1 MTFELNVYHTIAIA
15 VVILIIGEM
24 IRKRVA
30 VLRKYCI
37 PVPVVGGLLC
47 TVLILA
53 GHVTGAFEVK
63 FDMGFKDFFML
74 LFYSGIG
81 FTASWKLLKK
91 GGPQVIIFLII
102 SSVVVVLQ
110 NFLGVGLAKLMGV
123 SPLVGLATASI
134 PMTGGHGTSAAFAP
148 VLEQAGL
155 ANANTIA
162 LAAATFGLVAGSLLG
177 GPVGRFLIEHYHL
190 KASDAAAVTVKL
202 DDKELGN
209 AVGGSSERDL
219 TVAAYQLLIA
229 VSLGC
234 LVSDL
239 LAKTGLSFPASVGG
253 MTAAAIIRNIAD
265 NTEHLKLRLP
275 EISIISNISLLIFLA
290 LSMMTLQLWQ
300 LADLAVPM
308 LVLLF
313 AQIVLMFFCAVFI
326 TFKFMGKTYDA
337 AMIAVGH
344 CGFGLGAVPTAMAN
358 MQSVEEKYGPSPNAF
373 FIVPL
378 VGSLF
383 INLVNTFVITG
394 FINFVK

>member
-15 VVILIIGEM
+15 VVILIVGEM

-47 TVLILA
+47 TLLILF
-53 GHVTGAFEVK
+53 GHVSGTFEIK

-91 GGPQVIIFLII
+91 GGPQVIIFLVI

-110 NFLGVGLAKLMGV
+110 NFLGVGLSKLMGIN
-123 SPLVGLATASI
+123 PLVGLATGSI

-190 KASDAAAVTVKL
+190 KASDAAEVTVKL
-202 DDKELGN
+202 DDKEIGN
-209 AVGGSSERDL
+209 AVGGSNERDL

-265 NTEHLKLRLP
+265 NTERLKLRLP
-275 EISIISNISLLIFLA
+275 EISIIGNISLLIFLA

-300 LADLAVPM
+300 LADLAIPM
-308 LVLLF
+308 IVLLL
-313 AQIVLMFFCAVFI
+313 AQIALMFVCAVFI

-358 MQSVEEKYGPSPNAF
+358 MQSVEGKYGPSPNAF

-383 INLVNTFVITG
+383 INLINTFVITG
-394 FINFVK
+394 FINFIK

>member
-1 MTFELNVYHTIAIA
+1 MTIELNVYHTIAIA
-15 VVILIIGEM
+15 IVILIAGEA
-24 IRKRVA
+24 IRNRVM
-30 VLRKYCI
+30 VLQKYCI

-47 TVLILA
+47 TVIILI
-53 GHVTGAFEVK
+53 GHETGAFEIK
-63 FDMGFKDFFML
+63 FDMAFKDFFML

-102 SSVVVVLQ
+102 SSVVVVFQ
-110 NFLGVGLAKLMGV
+110 NLLGVGLSKLMGID
-123 SPLVGLATASI
+123 PRIGLATGSI

-148 VLEQAGL
+148 VLEEAGL
-155 ANANTIA
+155 ANANTIS
-162 LAAATFGLVAGSLLG
+162 LAAATFGLVAGSLIG
-177 GPVGRFLIEHYHL
+177 GPTGRFLIEHYHL
-190 KASDAAAVTVKL
+190 KSSDAAAVSVKL
-202 DDKELGN
+202 DDKELGK
-209 AVGGSSERDL
+209 ASGGSSERAL
-219 TVAAYQLLIA
+219 TVGAYQLLIA

-265 NTEHLKLRLP
+265 NTDRLKLRLP
-275 EISIISNISLLIFLA
+275 EISIISN
-290 LSMMTLQLWQ
+290 MKTLKLWQ

-308 LVLLF
+308 LLLLL
-313 AQIVLMFFCAVFI
+313 AQTLLMFVCAVFI

-337 AMIAVGH
+337 AMIAVGL

-358 MQSVEEKYGPSPNAF
+358 MQSVEAKYGQSPDAF

-394 FINFVK
+394 FVNFLK